1 MKTCKLRIIGT
12 KALIIAISASLF
24 SCTKEIVLEDNED
37 ISENLV
43 HCVFKAET
51 PSDSSYPSTR
61 VALEGD
67 AASQPIIDKW
77 KGSSSNFR
85 DSFALVHHDDDGFIF
100 RYTASRLST
109 ETEDDVSGTFET
121 RAPENERLYL
131 VYPDREEDGMF
142 SSGRDWDKDNWV
154 YSIETQTGSFDDL
167 SNYIYMAGENTVT
180 ITNGEMVGD
189 IRFHY
194 ETAILR
200 VSNLAIPE
208 LAGKTI
214 SNITLKSNAI
224 CSSIAYRYGFYPY
237 SNSLHEVNI
246 NNSFE
251 VNNDGSLSDNIYFV
265 FFPSNEPIDVLCL
278 MVEADGKTY
287 SYTYDG
293 NLNSFTAGKVY
304 TLNNKALVALES
316 ADYSW
321 YTNPVYS
328 EVYEL
333 SSAAD
338 LLGFANLCNGSPDA
352 LSAVNADIAVS
363 FSGKTV
369 RIKRGLDGIDLSSVC
384 NGGKSWVPI
393 NNFNGTFEG
402 NGVPITSL
410 FINET
415 LSRFQGVGFFHN
427 LIDATVQN
435 LNISGKITTNGGGYV
450 YIGGI
455 TGIAESSILI
465 NCHSDV
471 DISHTTGGETRAG
484 GICGSSQGDCYFIGC
499 SSTST
504 VSTSYKDQAAQYV
517 GGIDGHAAWSM
528 EKTYYVGCSH
538 TEGTISCS
546 RSSYENYSTAGGIL
560 GVSAYREESKI
571 VACYNSA
578 KITNQY
584 PGAILGSCGVNY
596 GASRTPDIT
605 SSYYTAN
612 AGCLGIGEA
621 YYTGGYPNYDYG
633 TAKITDPDTAI
644 DDMNAAITA
653 WNSYNV
659 DYLCNAHYEV
669 INDVICLVPGE
680 PTYK

>member
-1 MKTCKLRIIGT
+1 M
-12 KALIIAISASLF
+12 IIAISASLF

-67 AASQPIIDKW
+67 AASQPIIVKW

-251 VNNDGSLSDNIYFV
+251 INNDGSLSDNIYFV
-265 FFPSNEPIDVLCL
+265 FFPSNEPIDVLSL

-287 SYTYDG
+287 S
-293 NLNSFTAGKVY
+293 
-304 TLNNKALVALES
+304 
-316 ADYSW
+316 
-321 YTNPVYS
+321 
-328 EVYEL
+328 
-333 SSAAD
+333 
-338 LLGFANLCNGSPDA
+338 
-352 LSAVNADIAVS
+352 
-363 FSGKTV
+363 
-369 RIKRGLDGIDLSSVC
+369 
-384 NGGKSWVPI
+384 
-393 NNFNGTFEG
+393 
-402 NGVPITSL
+402 
-410 FINET
+410 
-415 LSRFQGVGFFHN
+415 
-427 LIDATVQN
+427 
-435 LNISGKITTNGGGYV
+435 
-450 YIGGI
+450 
-455 TGIAESSILI
+455 
-465 NCHSDV
+465 
-471 DISHTTGGETRAG
+471 
-484 GICGSSQGDCYFIGC
+484 
-499 SSTST
+499 
-504 VSTSYKDQAAQYV
+504 
-517 GGIDGHAAWSM
+517 
-528 EKTYYVGCSH
+528 
-538 TEGTISCS
+538 
-546 RSSYENYSTAGGIL
+546 
-560 GVSAYREESKI
+560 
-571 VACYNSA
+571 
-578 KITNQY
+578 
-584 PGAILGSCGVNY
+584 
-596 GASRTPDIT
+596 
-605 SSYYTAN
+605 
-612 AGCLGIGEA
+612 
-621 YYTGGYPNYDYG
+621 
-633 TAKITDPDTAI
+633 
-644 DDMNAAITA
+644 
-653 WNSYNV
+653 
-659 DYLCNAHYEV
+659 
-669 INDVICLVPGE
+669 
-680 PTYK
+680 